1 MTEEITRLSA
11 ALAERMRELRADP
24 TDPRLAPLFAQYQA
38 LLRQH
43 MTTMRPLRPVCRP
56 SERRRARAPS
66 VRGRQHTV
74 ADPLKGIHAGRR
86 RQDQGRL
93 DRVADQAL

>member
-43 MTTMRPLRPVCRP
+43 MTTMRPAVATSVPAIRTPAGACAFR
-56 SERRRARAPS
+56 SRATT
-66 VRGRQHTV
+66 HC
-74 ADPLKGIHAGRR
+74 H
-86 RQDQGRL
+86 
-93 DRVADQAL
+93 